1 MLNPYRKYAKK
12 LGAVILTLGIALGST
27 ACSSSDF
34 EALEKAEVKTEAVS
48 TGISAVDL
56 QIENDMVT
64 TGLTAEQL
72 KIVNYMKAV
81 AYKGEY
87 SFDKSKN
94 QAISQSWVNLGGI
107 GFDFTYYKDQ
117 DKQFVRY
124 PVLKKY
130 IDLSQLTSQGGQSFN
145 LSPETHKALG
155 EVWNKLYTKDTVKQ
169 IEKTF
174 VTTTEGDVKATRYDV
189 SASGE
194 AVKAAILES
203 QKLIMADAA
212 VKAKLASAKNEAQAS
227 GESIQITG
235 LPEDVVL
242 KNFQMSAYVDADGYL
257 IKETIIM
264 GLVLPEGKNN
274 SYWKGTDF
282 SMTTTYSKLGQ
293 TLKLDIPQV
302 TKADMMTEEEM
313 QRNMPAAF
321 SDLVK

>member
-1 MLNPYRKYAKK
+1 MLNPYKKYVKP
-12 LGAVILTLGIALGST
+12 LGAVILTLGIALGTSG
-27 ACSSSDF
+27 CSGSDF
-34 EALEKAEVKTEAVS
+34 EALEKAEVKTEAAS
-48 TGISAVDL
+48 TGISTVDF
-56 QIENDMVT
+56 QINNDMVT

-87 SFDKSKN
+87 SFDKAKD
-94 QAISQSWVNLGGI
+94 QAISQSWVNFGGI

-117 DKQFVRY
+117 DKQFIRY

-130 IDLSQLTSQGGQSFN
+130 IDLNQFTSTGNQSFS
-145 LSPETHKALG
+145 LSPETQKALG
-155 EVWNKLYTKDTVKQ
+155 EIWNKLYTKDTVKQ
-169 IEKTF
+169 VEKTF

-189 SASGE
+189 IASGD
-194 AVKAAILES
+194 AVKAAIIES
-203 QKLIMADAA
+203 QKLIMADEA
-212 VKAKLASAKNEAQAS
+212 VKAKLASAMSEAKAS
-227 GESIQITG
+227 GESVQITG
-235 LPEDVVL
+235 LPEDAVL
-242 KNFQMSAYVDADGYL
+242 KNFYMSAYVDADGYL
-257 IKETIIM
+257 IKETVAM
-264 GLVLPEGKNN
+264 ELSMPEAK

-293 TLKLDIPQV
+293 PLKLDIPQV